1 MDMEKTFS
9 VSAGRDLIASL
20 LCGPFAGKSFR
31 RLEARGRLAEL
42 LPEVACLRHV
52 TQPPEFHPE
61 GDVLEHTFLMLDHM
75 VFPDELLGW
84 SVLLHDVGKAPAR
97 SVEPSGRIR
106 FFGHEEIGAEMAE
119 KILGRF
125 GFSPEEREKIVHAV
139 RNHMRFASVR
149 EMRRSKVESLLRDT
163 HFPLELELHRLDC
176 ISCHGLMEGFD
187 YLLETLVSLPA
198 PEAPPLLTGKEL
210 LAAGFPPGR
219 GMGEILKHLRE
230 LRNQGEIR
238 TPQEALRRAE
248 EFART
253 SSNTNFLKK
262 ERSEK

>member
-1 MDMEKTFS
+1 MGTFAAGKTHRTF
-9 VSAGRDLIASL
+9 VAKLFRA
-20 LCGPFAGKSFR
+20 PFAGLAFR
-31 RLEARGRLAEL
+31 RLEEEGRLAEL
-42 LPEVACLRHV
+42 LPEVACLRQV

-84 SVLLHDVGKAPAR
+84 SVLLNDVGKAPAR

-106 FFGHEEIGAEMAE
+106 FFGHEESGAEMAE
-119 KILGRF
+119 NILGRF

-149 EMRRSKVESLLRDT
+149 EMRRSKVESLLRDA

-187 YLLETLVSLPA
+187 FLLETLVSLPA

-210 LAAGFPPGR
+210 LAAGFSPGR
-219 GMGEILKHLRE
+219 AMGEILKHLRE
-230 LRNQGEIR
+230 LQNRGEIR

-248 EFART
+248 EFAQT
-253 SSNTNFLKK
+253 SLNIISSKN

>member
-1 MDMEKTFS
+1 MDMTKT
-9 VSAGRDLIASL
+9 SAAAPRRVFISRL
-20 LCGPFAGKSFR
+20 LCGSFAGKAFR
-31 RLEARGRLAEL
+31 RLEEEGRLAEL

-97 SVEPSGRIR
+97 SVEVSGRIR

-119 KILGRF
+119 EILCRF
-125 GFSPEEREKIVHAV
+125 GFSPDEREKIVHAV

-149 EMRRSKVESLLRDT
+149 EMRRSKVEALLREA

-176 ISCHGLMEGFD
+176 ISCHGLMGGFD
-187 YLLETLVSLPA
+187 YLLEVLVSLPP
-198 PEAPPLLTGKEL
+198 PEDPPLLTGKEL

-219 GMGEILKHLRE
+219 EMGEILRRLRE
-230 LRNQGEIR
+230 LQDRGEIR

-248 EFART
+248 EIGR
-253 SSNTNFLKK
+253 NVLECNHPK
-262 ERSEK
+262 

>member
-1 MDMEKTFS
+1 MSMETPPS
-9 VSAGRDLIASL
+9 VSAGREFISRL
-20 LCGPFAGKSFR
+20 LCGSSAGLAFR
-31 RLEARGRLAEL
+31 RLEREGRLAEL
-42 LPEVACLRHV
+42 LPEVACLRRV

-106 FFGHEEIGAEMAE
+106 FFGHEEIGAAMAE
-119 KILGRF
+119 GILGRF
-125 GFSPEEREKIVHAV
+125 CFSPEEREIVVHAV

-149 EMRRSKVESLLRDT
+149 EMRRSKVESLLRET

-176 ISCHGLMEGFD
+176 ISCHGLMVGFD
-187 YLLETLVSLPA
+187 FLLEALVSLPP
-198 PEAPPLLTGKEL
+198 PEAPPLLTGKDL
-210 LAAGFPPGR
+210 LAAGFSPGR
-219 GMGEILKHLRE
+219 EMGAVLKHVRE
-230 LRNQGEIR
+230 LQLQGVVR

-248 EFART
+248 EFAET
-253 SSNTNFLKK
+253 SLDMNISKQ

>member
-1 MDMEKTFS
+1 MEKTSPSSTRRHF
-9 VSAGRDLIASL
+9 IARL
-20 LCGPFAGKSFR
+20 LCGPFAGTAFR
-31 RLEARGRLAEL
+31 RLEAEGRLAEL

-61 GDVLEHTFLMLDHM
+61 GDVLEHTFIMLDHM

-125 GFSPEEREKIVHAV
+125 GFSPEERETVIHAV

-149 EMRRSKVESLLRDT
+149 EMRRSKVESLLRDA

-187 YLLETLVSLPA
+187 FLLGVLVSLPP
-198 PEAPPLLTGKEL
+198 PEEPPLLTGKDL

-219 GMGEILKHLRE
+219 EMGEILRRIRE
-230 LRNQGEIR
+230 LQLQGEIG
-238 TPQEALRRAE
+238 TPREALRRA
-248 EFART
+248 
-253 SSNTNFLKK
+253 K
-262 ERSEK
+262 EIIQNVFGNDQSK

>member
-1 MDMEKTFS
+1 MDPFATGKTRRNFI
-9 VSAGRDLIASL
+9 AGL
-20 LCGPFAGKSFR
+20 LKKPFAGLAFR
-31 RLEARGRLAEL
+31 RLEEEGRFAEL

-61 GDVLEHTFLMLDHM
+61 GDVLEHTLLMLDHM

-125 GFSPEEREKIVHAV
+125 GFSPEERERIVHAV

-149 EMRRSKVESLLRDT
+149 EMRRSKVESLLRDA

-187 YLLETLVSLPA
+187 FLLETLVSLPP
-198 PEAPPLLTGKEL
+198 PEVPPLLTGKEL

-219 GMGEILKHLRE
+219 EMGEILKHLRGLQ
-230 LRNQGEIR
+230 LRGEIR

-248 EFART
+248 AFAQT
-253 SSNTNFLKK
+253 SSNTNISKK

>member
-1 MDMEKTFS
+1 MGTFAAGKTHRTF
-9 VSAGRDLIASL
+9 VAKLFRA
-20 LCGPFAGKSFR
+20 PFAGLAFR
-31 RLEARGRLAEL
+31 RLEEEGRLAEL
-42 LPEVACLRHV
+42 LPEVACLRQV

-119 KILGRF
+119 NILGRF

-149 EMRRSKVESLLRDT
+149 EMRRSKVESLLRDA

-187 YLLETLVSLPA
+187 FLLETLVSLPA

-219 GMGEILKHLRE
+219 AMGEILKHLRE
-230 LRNQGEIR
+230 LQNRGEIR
-238 TPQEALRRAE
+238 TPQEALHRAE
-248 EFART
+248 EFAQT
-253 SSNTNFLKK
+253 SLNIISSKN

>member
-9 VSAGRDLIASL
+9 VSAGRDFISPL

-31 RLEARGRLAEL
+31 RLEEEGRLAEL
-42 LPEVACLRHV
+42 LPEVACLRQV

-97 SVEPSGRIR
+97 SVEVSGRIR
-106 FFGHEEIGAEMAE
+106 FFGHEELGAAMAE
-119 KILGRF
+119 EILGRF

-149 EMRRSKVESLLRDT
+149 EMRRSKVESLLREA

-187 YLLETLVSLPA
+187 FLLETLVSLPP
-198 PEAPPLLTGKEL
+198 PEDPPLLTGKDL
-210 LAAGFPPGR
+210 LAAGFLPGR
-219 GMGEILKHLRE
+219 EMGAILKEVRE
-230 LRNQGEIR
+230 LQLRGAVG
-238 TPQEALRRAE
+238 TPGEALDRAKKI
-248 EFART
+248 AR
-253 SSNTNFLKK
+253 NVLEHNHPK
-262 ERSEK
+262 

>member
-1 MDMEKTFS
+1 MKKTS
-9 VSAGRDLIASL
+9 TSAPRDLVARL
-20 LCGPFAGKSFR
+20 LCAPFAGRAFR
-31 RLEARGRLAEL
+31 RFEKEGGLAEL

-97 SVEPSGRIR
+97 SVEVSGRIR

-125 GFSPEEREKIVHAV
+125 GFSPEEREIIVHAV

-149 EMRRSKVESLLRDT
+149 EMRRSKVESLLREA

-176 ISCHGLMEGFD
+176 ISCHGLMGGFD
-187 YLLETLVSLPA
+187 FLLEVLVSLPP
-198 PEAPPLLTGKEL
+198 PEDPPLLTGKDL

-219 GMGEILKHLRE
+219 EMGVILKQLRE
-230 LRNQGEIR
+230 LQLQGEIR

-248 EFART
+248 EISHTVFENNHPKQR
-253 SSNTNFLKK
+253 KV
-262 ERSEK
+262 

>member
-1 MDMEKTFS
+1 MDPYATGKTRRNFI
-9 VSAGRDLIASL
+9 AGL
-20 LCGPFAGKSFR
+20 LKKPFAGLAFR
-31 RLEARGRLAEL
+31 RLEKEGRLAEL
-42 LPEVACLRHV
+42 LPEVACLRQV

-61 GDVLEHTFLMLDHM
+61 GDVLEHTLIMLDHM

-125 GFSPEEREKIVHAV
+125 GFSPDEREKVVHAV
-139 RNHMRFASVR
+139 RNHMRFARVR
-149 EMRRSKVESLLRDT
+149 EMRRSKVESLLREA

-187 YLLETLVSLPA
+187 FLLEVLVSLPP
-198 PEAPPLLTGKEL
+198 PEEPPLLTGKDL

-219 GMGEILKHLRE
+219 EMGELLKRIRE
-230 LRNQGEIR
+230 LRLQGVVR

-248 EFART
+248 EFAQT
-253 SSNTNFLKK
+253 FEHGYFKK

>member
-1 MDMEKTFS
+1 MDPYATGKTHRNFI
-9 VSAGRDLIASL
+9 AGL
-20 LCGPFAGKSFR
+20 LKKPFAGLAFR
-31 RLEARGRLAEL
+31 RLEKEGRLAEL
-42 LPEVACLRHV
+42 LPEVACLRQV

-61 GDVLEHTFLMLDHM
+61 GDVLEHTLIMLDHM

-106 FFGHEEIGAEMAE
+106 FFGHEELGAEMAE

-125 GFSPEEREKIVHAV
+125 GFSPDEREKVVHAV

-149 EMRRSKVESLLRDT
+149 EMRRSKVESLLREA

-187 YLLETLVSLPA
+187 FLLETLASLPP
-198 PEAPPLLTGKEL
+198 PEEPPLLTGKDL

-219 GMGEILKHLRE
+219 EMGELLKRIRE
-230 LRNQGEIR
+230 LRLQGVVR
-238 TPQEALRRAE
+238 TPQEALRRAQE
-248 EFART
+248 IAQNIIAHDKT
-253 SSNTNFLKK
+253 KS
-262 ERSEK
+262 ERS